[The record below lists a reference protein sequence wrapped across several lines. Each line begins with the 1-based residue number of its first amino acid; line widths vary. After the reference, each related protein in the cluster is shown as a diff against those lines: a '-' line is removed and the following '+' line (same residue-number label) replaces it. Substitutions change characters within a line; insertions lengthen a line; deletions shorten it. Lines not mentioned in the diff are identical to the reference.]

1 MHQRQRRITGTGQIS
16 LHLAELVGKKI
27 NIVLNDN
34 TVVFGE
40 LVRIQPD
47 SICMLNMRL
56 RKMEIPMDHSY
67 EIYQDVN
74 A

>member
-1 MHQRQRRITGTGQIS
+1 MYKRQLRLSTPNQIRT
-16 LHLAELVGKKI
+16 HLAELVGKKI

-40 LVRIQPD
+40 LTKAQPD
-47 SICMLNMRL
+47 SLWLLNMRL
-56 RKMEIPMDHSY
+56 KKVEIPVDHVY
-67 EIYQDVN
+67 EIYLDVN